1 MTGLQLASTLRARVA
16 ATAAKQICIKELLL
30 RPRRL
35 CMTRRASQSSG
46 KPQLSMV
53 SDSEAI
59 DVFSLV
65 APSFAWLNSQDRNL
79 TYD

>member
-1 MTGLQLASTLRARVA
+1 
-16 ATAAKQICIKELLL
+16 
-30 RPRRL
+30 
-35 CMTRRASQSSG
+35 MTRRASQSSG